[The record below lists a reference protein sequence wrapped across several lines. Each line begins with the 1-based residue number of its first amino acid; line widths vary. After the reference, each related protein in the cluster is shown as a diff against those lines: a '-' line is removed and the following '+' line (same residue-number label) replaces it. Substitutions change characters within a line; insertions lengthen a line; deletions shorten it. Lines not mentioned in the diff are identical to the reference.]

1 MKYWV
6 QFLIK
11 SATDN
16 AQLIDGF
23 GSDSVLVL
31 DGRLSSHNM
40 NVAAR
45 RQAQRLEHYVQYPA
59 FRIVSGP
66 RLFEE
71 RRSSVVFK
79 LTYPIQ
85 TN

>member
-16 AQLIDGF
+16 AQLIDAC
-23 GSDSVLVL
+23 GSDAVLVL
-31 DGRLSSHNM
+31 DGRLSSYNM
-40 NVAAR
+40 NVAAKR
-45 RQAQRLEHYVQYPA
+45 EAQRQAHFHQYPA

-71 RRSSVVFK
+71 KRSSVVFK

>member
-16 AQLIDGF
+16 AQLIDAC
-23 GSDSVLVL
+23 GSDSVVVL
-31 DGRLSSHNM
+31 DGRLSSYNM
-40 NVAAR
+40 NVAAK
-45 RQAQRLEHYVQYPA
+45 RQAQRLEHLKQYPA

-71 RRSSVVFK
+71 KRSSVVFK

-85 TN
+85 TD

>member
-6 QFLIK
+6 QFMIK

-23 GSDSVLVL
+23 GSDSVMVL
-31 DGRLSSHNM
+31 DGRLSSYNM
-40 NVAAR
+40 TVAAER
-45 RQAQRLEHYVQYPA
+45 EAQRQEHYQQYPA

-71 RRSSVVFK
+71 RRSSSIFK
-79 LTYPIQ
+79 LAYPIQ

>member
-16 AQLIDGF
+16 KLIDAC
-23 GSDSVLVL
+23 GSDSVMVL
-31 DGRLSSHNM
+31 DGRLSSCNM
-40 NVAAR
+40 NVAAK
-45 RQAQRLEHYVQYPA
+45 RQAQRLEHIKQYPA
-59 FRIVSGP
+59 FRVVSGP

-71 RRSSVVFK
+71 KRSSVVFK
-79 LTYPIQ
+79 LAYPIR

>member
-16 AQLIDGF
+16 ALIDAC
-23 GSDSVLVL
+23 GSDGVVVL
-31 DGRLSSHNM
+31 DGRLSSYNM
-40 NVAAR
+40 NVAAKR
-45 RQAQRLEHYVQYPA
+45 HAQRLEHIKQYPA

-71 RRSSVVFK
+71 KRSSVVFN
-79 LTYPIQ
+79 LASPIRI
-85 TN
+85 N

>member
-16 AQLIDGF
+16 AQLIDAC

-31 DGRLSSHNM
+31 DGRLSLYNM
-40 NVAAR
+40 NVAAK
-45 RQAQRLEHYVQYPA
+45 RQAQRLEHIKQYSA
-59 FRIVSGP
+59 FRIVSGA

-71 RRSSVVFK
+71 QRSSVIFK
-79 LTYPIQ
+79 LAYPIW
-85 TN
+85 TD

>member
-11 SATDN
+11 SATDH

-23 GSDSVLVL
+23 GSDSVMVL
-31 DGRLSSHNM
+31 DGRLSSYNM
-40 NVAAR
+40 NAAAKR
-45 RQAQRLEHYVQYPA
+45 EAQRQAHYQQFTA

-66 RLFEE
+66 RVFEE
-71 RRSSVVFK
+71 RRSSAIFK

-85 TN
+85 ID

>member
-31 DGRLSSHNM
+31 DGRLSSDNM
-40 NVAAR
+40 NAAAKR
-45 RQAQRLEHYVQYPA
+45 HAQRLQTIKHYPA

-71 RRSSVVFK
+71 KRSSTVFK

>member
-11 SATDN
+11 SATDQT
-16 AQLIDGF
+16 QLIDACG
-23 GSDSVLVL
+23 GDSVFVL

-40 NVAAR
+40 NVAAKT
-45 RQAQRLEHYVQYPA
+45 QAQRLERIHQYPA

-66 RLFEE
+66 RWFEE
-71 RRSSVVFK
+71 ERSSVVFK

>member
-1 MKYWV
+1 MKHWV

-11 SATDN
+11 SATEE
-16 AQLIDGF
+16 LIDAC
-23 GSDSVLVL
+23 GSDSVVVL
-31 DGRLSSHNM
+31 DGRLSSYNM
-40 NVAAR
+40 NVVAKR
-45 RQAQRLEHYVQYPA
+45 HAQRLEHIKQYPA
-59 FRIVSGP
+59 FRVVSGP

-71 RRSSVVFK
+71 ESTSVVFK

>member
-23 GSDSVLVL
+23 GSDAVFVL
-31 DGRLSSHNM
+31 DGRLSSYNM
-40 NVAAR
+40 NVAAK
-45 RQAQRLEHYVQYPA
+45 RQAQRFEHIKQYPA

-71 RRSSVVFK
+71 KRSSVVFK

-85 TN
+85 IN

>member
-16 AQLIDGF
+16 TQLIDAC

-31 DGRLSSHNM
+31 DGRLSSFNM
-40 NVAAR
+40 NVAAK
-45 RQAQRLEHYVQYPA
+45 RQAQRLEHLKQYPA
-59 FRIVSGP
+59 FRIVSGA

-71 RRSSVVFK
+71 QRSSVVFK
-79 LTYPIQ
+79 LAYPIR

>member
-6 QFLIK
+6 QFFIK

-16 AQLIDGF
+16 AQLIDDC
-23 GSDSVLVL
+23 GSDSVMVL
-31 DGRLSSHNM
+31 DGRLSSYNM
-40 NVAAR
+40 NAAAK
-45 RQAQRLEHYVQYPA
+45 RQAQRLEHVKQYPA
-59 FRIVSGP
+59 FRIVSGA

-71 RRSSVVFK
+71 QRTSVVFK
-79 LTYPIQ
+79 LTYPIR

>member
-6 QFLIK
+6 QFLTK

-16 AQLIDGF
+16 AQLIDACG
-23 GSDSVLVL
+23 GDSILVL

-40 NVAAR
+40 NVAAK
-45 RQAQRLEHYVQYPA
+45 RQAQLLERIKQYSA

-66 RLFEE
+66 RWFEE
-71 RRSSVVFK
+71 ERSSSIFK

-85 TN
+85 IN

>member
-1 MKYWV
+1 MKHWV

-16 AQLIDGF
+16 AKLIDDC
-23 GSDSVLVL
+23 GSDSVMVL

-40 NVAAR
+40 NVAAK
-45 RQAQRLEHYVQYPA
+45 RQAQRLEHIKKYHA

-71 RRSSVVFK
+71 KRSSVVFK

>member
-16 AQLIDGF
+16 LIDAC
-23 GSDSVLVL
+23 GSDSVVVL
-31 DGRLSSHNM
+31 DGRLSSYNM
-40 NVAAR
+40 NVAAK
-45 RQAQRLEHYVQYPA
+45 RQARRLERIKHYTA
-59 FRIVSGP
+59 FRIVSGA

-71 RRSSVVFK
+71 QRSSAIFE

-85 TN
+85 TD

>member
-16 AQLIDGF
+16 AQLIDAC

-40 NVAAR
+40 NVAAK

>member
-11 SATDN
+11 SAN
-16 AQLIDGF
+16 NEQLIDAC
-23 GSDSVLVL
+23 GSDGVVVL
-31 DGRLSSHNM
+31 DGRLSSYNM
-40 NVAAR
+40 NVAAKLN
-45 RQAQRLEHYVQYPA
+45 AQRLEHIRQYPA

-71 RRSSVVFK
+71 KRTSVVFK

>member
-16 AQLIDGF
+16 AQLIDAC
-23 GSDSVLVL
+23 GSDGVMVL
-31 DGRLSSHNM
+31 DGRLSSYNM
-40 NVAAR
+40 NVAAK
-45 RQAQRLEHYVQYPA
+45 RQAQRLEHIKQYPA
-59 FRIVSGP
+59 FRIVSGL

-71 RRSSVVFK
+71 KRSSVVFK
-79 LTYPIQ
+79 LTYPIR

>member
-11 SATDN
+11 SATDQT
-16 AQLIDGF
+16 QLIDAC
-23 GSDSVLVL
+23 GSDGVLVL
-31 DGRLSSHNM
+31 DGRLSSYNM
-40 NVAAR
+40 TVAAKR
-45 RQAQRLEHYVQYPA
+45 HAQRLEHIKQYPA

-71 RRSSVVFK
+71 RRTSVVFK

>member
-16 AQLIDGF
+16 AQLIDAC
-23 GSDSVLVL
+23 GSDSVVVL
-31 DGRLSSHNM
+31 DGRLSSYNM
-40 NVAAR
+40 NVAAKL
-45 RQAQRLEHYVQYPA
+45 QAQRLERLIQYPA

-66 RLFEE
+66 RWFEE
-71 RRSSVVFK
+71 QRTSAVFK

>member
-16 AQLIDGF
+16 TQLIDAC
-23 GSDSVLVL
+23 GSDSVMVL
-31 DGRLSSHNM
+31 DGRLSLYNM
-40 NVAAR
+40 NVAAK
-45 RQAQRLEHYVQYPA
+45 RQAKRLEHIKQYSA

-71 RRSSVVFK
+71 QRSSVIFK
-79 LTYPIQ
+79 LAYPIW
-85 TN
+85 TD